1 MIKICASILASDYS
15 KLGEEIKR
23 AEQSGVDYIH
33 VDIMDG
39 HFVSDITFGA
49 GMVKVLKPLTK
60 LKFNSHLMIEN
71 PEFFINDFIQAGSD
85 IITIH
90 PESCPHLYRAV
101 QTIKSNGKRPA
112 IGINSTTSLK
122 VLDWIIS
129 EVDMVLLI
137 CVNMGMG
144 GQNYIPFMTEKIKQL
159 KDIVQSKNLK
169 VDIAVDG
176 AIGLKNIY
184 EVTKAGA
191 NIIIAGTTLFK
202 SENMNETVRKLRESA
217 YSE

>member
-1 MIKICASILASDYS
+1 MIKICASILAADYS
-15 KLGEEIKR
+15 KLGEEVKL
-23 AEQSGVDYIH
+23 AEQSEVDFIH

-39 HFVSDITFGA
+39 HFVSDISFGA
-49 GMVKVLKPLTK
+49 GMVKALKPLTN
-60 LKFNSHLMIEN
+60 LKINSHLMIEN
-71 PEFFINDFIQAGSD
+71 PESFIDDFSEAGSD

-90 PESCPHLYRAV
+90 PESCAHLYRAV
-101 QTIKSNGKRPA
+101 QTIKRNGKRPA

-122 VLDWIIS
+122 VLDWIIG

-144 GQNYIPFMTEKIKQL
+144 GQGYIPFITEKIKQL
-159 KDIVQSKNLK
+159 KEIVLSKNLN

-184 EVTKAGA
+184 DVTKAGA

-202 SENMNETVRKLRESA
+202 SENMTETVKKLRESA
-217 YSE
+217 FN